1 MCPESDYKPS
11 KGVASL
17 RANKRLIHCNKIGSF
32 NGIVLV
38 VPNLRQHLFG
48 MSSRFRFSLSRFC
61 GSISKRPNPDV
72 ALNHMRD
79 LAVDHLTPKLGMI
92 VRCAVEVEVLRIDR
106 LP

>member
-1 MCPESDYKPS
+1 M
-11 KGVASL
+11 
-17 RANKRLIHCNKIGSF
+17 HCNEIGSF

-79 LAVDHLTPKLGMI
+79 LAVDHLTPNNQDELYIPDSSKISLSADHLATRVSI
-92 VRCAVEVEVLRIDR
+92 TLAAS
-106 LP
+106 

>member
-1 MCPESDYKPS
+1 M
-11 KGVASL
+11 
-17 RANKRLIHCNKIGSF
+17 HCNKIGSF

-79 LAVDHLTPKLGMI
+79 LAVDHLTPKLGCSGLK
-92 VRCAVEVEVLRIDR
+92 VSRGAKVLAQPRKVKGGLGSKASQWR
-106 LP
+106 